1 VRFGENEL
9 QQRETPDPEHAN
21 SFVFFCRL
29 RRSTQYVCYNSRPAN
44 VIPRRA
50 ELNIMQYPDHTR
62 RSLLLTTGVCSH
74 AGCSMI
80 GWLKAEHS
88 DKDILKGFCHN
99 SEFNPR
105 ESAQVAFVPALR
117 PPAAPRLAIADGSLT
132 VAATLLGKVGAQQPG

>member
-1 VRFGENEL
+1 AFARRPACRPDAAILSHFFKLRFDISVPVWGSSATELAGAFWDDVRFGENEL

-62 RSLLLTTGVCSH
+62 RSLLLT
-74 AGCSMI
+74 
-80 GWLKAEHS
+80 
-88 DKDILKGFCHN
+88 
-99 SEFNPR
+99 
-105 ESAQVAFVPALR
+105 
-117 PPAAPRLAIADGSLT
+117 
-132 VAATLLGKVGAQQPG
+132 